1 MPLNRLQSELQR
13 LYLPR
18 LQTPAADGAHTS
30 ALIDAAGQVR
40 CLVMELQGP
49 PRWEDLAP
57 VWQGVQ
63 AELELPAPAIAVS
76 GTDGLQL
83 WFSLAE
89 PIAVAR
95 AHAFL
100 ECLRSRYL
108 PEVKASRVRLMPA
121 ADATALH
128 QHARLVPAQQQPSGD
143 WSAFIVQDLAPV
155 FAETPWLDIEPS
167 EEGQAALLHALA
179 VTPPAMFERAWE
191 RLSSDAAPP
200 RPSESPAPVE
210 EISPSADAAPPIGA
224 TTGGAQQAATQF
236 LLHLMRDETVALA
249 FRIDAAKALLQHAG
263 GRRLR
268 PDD

>member
-1 MPLNRLQSELQR
+1 MNRLQSELQR

-18 LQTPAADGAHTS
+18 LQTPAADGAHAS

-57 VWQGVQ
+57 VWHGVQ

-76 GTDGLQL
+76 GIDGLQL

-89 PIAVAR
+89 PISVAR
-95 AHAFL
+95 AHTFL
-100 ECLRSRYL
+100 EYLQSRYL

-121 ADATALH
+121 LDASASRQ

-143 WSAFIVQDLAPV
+143 WSAFIAQDLAPV

-167 EEGQAALLHALA
+167 EEGQATLLHALA
-179 VTPPAMFERAWE
+179 VTPTAVFQAAWE
-191 RLSSDAAPP
+191 RLALSTEPLQPSALPVPVATVNASADGAPP
-200 RPSESPAPVE
+200 MSPA
-210 EISPSADAAPPIGA
+210 IGA
-224 TTGGAQQAATQF
+224 AQQAATQF
-236 LLHLMRDETVALA
+236 LLHLMHDETVALA
-249 FRIDAAKALLQHAG
+249 LRVDAAKALLQHAG
-263 GRRLR
+263 GSQLSRG
-268 PDD
+268 D